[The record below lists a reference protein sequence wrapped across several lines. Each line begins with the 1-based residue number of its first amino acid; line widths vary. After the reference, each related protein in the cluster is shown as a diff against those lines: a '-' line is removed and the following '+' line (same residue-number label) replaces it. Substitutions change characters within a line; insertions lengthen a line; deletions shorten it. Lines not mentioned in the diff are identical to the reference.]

1 MFHEA
6 AFYSSEDELLNI
18 AVPFLEASLETGAPS
33 MVVLNE
39 RDSELIRSVI
49 PDTSQLSFLR
59 DPYLRPASVIK
70 SVQQVL
76 TGQMFDGTEQIRI
89 LGEVPHPGMGMPW
102 EWWAR
107 YEATINH
114 AFDQSPLWV
123 LCLYDLRITSGDV
136 LNDVTQTHPYL
147 MTADGRRT
155 VNNRYLC
162 PEVFLTRARPTY
174 PDPLEAAS
182 PLVDLVDPMPLAARQ
197 AVREAGAST
206 RLPVADVEG
215 LVIAVCEAL
224 TNSICHGRPP
234 VQLRLWANPDRVVV
248 TVTDRGGGPAD
259 PFAGLLPAATGPPG
273 GLGLWLAHQ
282 LCSLVTLDKTKDTF
296 TVRLVAGQPASCHP
310 DVRVA

>member
-1 MFHEA
+1 VFHEA
-6 AFYSSEDELLNI
+6 AFYSSHEELLNI
-18 AVPFLEASLETGAPS
+18 AVPFLQASLETGAPS

-39 RDSELIRSVI
+39 RHSELIRSAM

-70 SVQQVL
+70 SVQQLL
-76 TGQMFDGTEQIRI
+76 TGHLHEGAGQIRI

-114 AFDQSPLWV
+114 AFDQSSLWV

-147 MTADGRRT
+147 RTADGRHT
-155 VNNRYLC
+155 VNSRYIC
-162 PEVFLTRARPTY
+162 PEVFLTQSRPNY
-174 PDPLEAAS
+174 PDPLEAA
-182 PLVDLVDPMPLAARQ
+182 PPRIDLVNPMPVDARQ
-197 AVREAGAST
+197 AVREAGST
-206 RLPVADVEG
+206 TCLPVADVEG

-234 VQLRLWANPDRVVV
+234 VQLRLWAKPDRIVV
-248 TVTDRGGGPAD
+248 TVTDRGAGPAD
-259 PFAGLLPAATGPPG
+259 PFAGLLPAATGPSG

-282 LCSLVTLDKTKDTF
+282 LCSLVTLDKSTDAF
-296 TVRLVAGQPASCHP
+296 TVRLVAGKPASCHR
-310 DVRVA
+310 DAFVA

>member
-1 MFHEA
+1 VFHEA

-136 LNDVTQTHPYL
+136 LKPSHD
-147 MTADGRRT
+147 
-155 VNNRYLC
+155 
-162 PEVFLTRARPTY
+162 RPTLIRWKLHH
-174 PDPLEAAS
+174 PLLTWWIRCPWPPARRYGKPARAPVCQS
-182 PLVDLVDPMPLAARQ
+182 PMSRA
-197 AVREAGAST
+197 
-206 RLPVADVEG
+206 
-215 LVIAVCEAL
+215 
-224 TNSICHGRPP
+224 
-234 VQLRLWANPDRVVV
+234 W
-248 TVTDRGGGPAD
+248 
-259 PFAGLLPAATGPPG
+259 
-273 GLGLWLAHQ
+273 
-282 LCSLVTLDKTKDTF
+282 
-296 TVRLVAGQPASCHP
+296 
-310 DVRVA
+310 

>member
-1 MFHEA
+1 
-6 AFYSSEDELLNI
+6 
-18 AVPFLEASLETGAPS
+18 
-33 MVVLNE
+33 
-39 RDSELIRSVI
+39 
-49 PDTSQLSFLR
+49 
-59 DPYLRPASVIK
+59 
-70 SVQQVL
+70 
-76 TGQMFDGTEQIRI
+76 
-89 LGEVPHPGMGMPW
+89 MPW

-147 MTADGRRT
+147 MTADGRHIA
-155 VNNRYLC
+155 NDRYLR
-162 PEVFLTRARPTY
+162 PEVFLTQLRPAH

-182 PLVDLVDPMPLAARQ
+182 PLVHLVDPMPQAARHE
-197 AVREAGAST
+197 VRKVSSVT
-206 RLPVADVEG
+206 RLPIAEVEG

-234 VQLRLWANPDRVVV
+234 VQLRLWADPDRVVV
-248 TVTDRGGGPAD
+248 TVTDRGAGLTD

-282 LCSLVTLDKTKDTF
+282 LCSLVTLDKSKDAF
-296 TVRLVAGQPASCHP
+296 TVRLVAGTPASCHR
-310 DVRVA
+310 DAFVA

>member
-6 AFYSSEDELLNI
+6 AFYSSDDELLSI
-18 AVPFLEASLETGAPS
+18 AVPFLQASLETGAPS
-33 MVVLNE
+33 MLVLSE
-39 RDSELIRSVI
+39 RYSALIRSAL
-49 PDTSQLSFLR
+49 PDTSQLSVLR

-76 TGQMFDGTEQIRI
+76 TGHIFDGTEQIGI

-114 AFDQSPLWV
+114 AFGQSPLRV
-123 LCLYDLRITSGDV
+123 LCLYDLRITSSDV
-136 LNDVTQTHPYL
+136 LDDVTATHPYL
-147 MTADGRRT
+147 MTANGRHT

-162 PEVFLTRARPTY
+162 PELFLTQSRPTY
-174 PDPLEAAS
+174 PDPLEAAP
-182 PLVDLVDPMPLAARQ
+182 PLIDLVDPMPLAARQ
-197 AVREAGAST
+197 AVREAGAT
-206 RLPVADVEG
+206 TCLPVADVEG

-234 VQLRLWANPDRVVV
+234 AQLHVWANPDRVVV
-248 TVTDRGGGPAD
+248 TVTDRGTGPTD
-259 PFAGLLPAATGPPG
+259 PFAGMLPAATGPPG

-282 LCSLVTLDKTKDTF
+282 LCSLVTLDKAKDAF
-296 TVRLVAGQPASCHP
+296 TVRLVAGKPGSCYTGAF
-310 DVRVA
+310 VA